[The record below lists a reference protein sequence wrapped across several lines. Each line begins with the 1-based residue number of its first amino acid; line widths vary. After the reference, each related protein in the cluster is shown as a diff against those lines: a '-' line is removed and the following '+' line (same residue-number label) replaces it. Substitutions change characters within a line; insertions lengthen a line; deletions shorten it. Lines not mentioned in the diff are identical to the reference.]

1 MDVRG
6 KAMSRLIVIDPEYL
20 DATGHHR
27 SVDLELRTACEELDL
42 EFCLLDRSH
51 FACRTYLSDTEIKEW
66 LEQPQ
71 SMLEDYASISIHP
84 GDMVLMHTASPWHL
98 FGLANRIKD
107 IQGVKIAVGLIYP
120 LQIWSADEEILRH
133 LSRSLNDL
141 VRQLSWM
148 GAFLYTETGYLDL
161 GTHRL
166 ELPSLVLPLSHAS
179 LSRIKSFKSRRKSD
193 SPEKTRFG
201 FFGQPRAEKGFD
213 SVLFLLTQYTYFDK
227 EFYFFLPKEYKRL
240 EARIQGSRG
249 NNSVATYYGAFDH
262 DQYFEAMASCQVVLC
277 FYDPK
282 YYGTQMSGIV
292 TDAPLLGKATVI
304 SSGTEP
310 EKFLQ
315 RYCPGTHVSVA
326 YTHESLH
333 DALSLPID
341 AWSQLSTKANA
352 SESLLMEI
360 KSARRFLQ
368 IAVSARF

>member
-1 MDVRG
+1 
-6 KAMSRLIVIDPEYL
+6 MSKLILIDPEYL

-27 SVDLELRTACEELDL
+27 SVDLEIRKACEELGL

-51 FACRTYLSDTEIKEW
+51 FTCRTYLSNTEIKEW
-66 LEQPQ
+66 LEQPHLI
-71 SMLEDYASISIHP
+71 LEDYARISIHP

-107 IQGVKIAVGLIYP
+107 LRGVNIAVGLIYP
-120 LQIWSADEEILRH
+120 VQIWSTDEAVLLQ
-133 LSRSLNDL
+133 LSRSLSDL
-141 VRQLSWM
+141 VRQLSGM

-161 GTHRL
+161 GTHRI
-166 ELPSLVLPLSHAS
+166 ELPSLVLPLSNAS
-179 LSRIKSFKSRRKSD
+179 LSRIKRLKSSQQSD

-213 SVLFLLTQYTYFDK
+213 GLLSLLAQNTYSDK
-227 EFYFFLPKEYKRL
+227 EFHFFLPTEYKRL
-240 EARIQGSRG
+240 EARIQGSGG
-249 NNSVATYYGAFDH
+249 NNSVATYFGAFDH
-262 DQYFEAMASCQVVLC
+262 DQYFEAMAACQAVLC

-315 RYCPGTHVSVA
+315 RYCPGTHISVA
-326 YTHESLH
+326 YTPESLH

-341 AWSQLSTKANA
+341 VWSKLSSNANA

-368 IAVSARF
+368 IALSARC